1 MKKITYEVKVG
12 ATTLLTII
20 IFIWLYTFLKGKDIF
35 TNSAYY
41 YTVYDNVGGLA
52 ESSPVE
58 INGYKVGVV
67 QSIDFVDAVSGKLLV
82 AFSVSKEFKLP
93 RNTVA
98 EIVPISLL
106 GGMKVQFVYGNGPGF
121 YEYEDTIPGRVAAD
135 LMTTVENELLPLK
148 DKISNLLVVVDS
160 VITSVDDLMDETF
173 RNNLAGTVEN
183 LNHTTKSLDKV
194 ISSKENE
201 LKATLDNLSKFSKML
216 ADNSKSM
223 SGSIKNLEVITDT
236 LAAADIYSTVT
247 NLKASLEKATTMIG
261 NMNDGKGSAGQFLT
275 NDTLYANLSESL
287 GSLNVLLL
295 DMKANPKRYVH
306 FSIFGKKS
314 RPSNCVFF

>member
-1 MKKITYEVKVG
+1 MKKISYEVKVG

-93 RNTVA
+93 KNTVA

-121 YEYEDTIPGRVAAD
+121 YEYEDTIPGRVATD

-148 DKISNLLVVVDS
+148 DKISNLLVIVDS
-160 VITSVDDLMDETF
+160 VITSVDDLMDENF

-201 LKATLDNLSKFSKML
+201 LKSTLDNLSKFSKML

-261 NMNDGKGSAGQFLT
+261 NMNEGKGSAGQFLT
-275 NDTLYANLSESL
+275 NDTLYTNLSESL

-314 RPSNCVFF
+314 TPSK